1 MLILWK
7 SLVQHSLD
15 YCSQLWSPTTTGAIQ
30 TLEIVQKTFF
40 NKIAG
45 MKHYDYWQQLH
56 VLKMYS
62 LQRRRERYMIIY
74 LWKVLEKIVPN
85 FGITENPRRHGRFC
99 KVPHINSSAPVRIK
113 NIRHA
118 SLAVKGPLLFNI
130 MPAHIRNK
138 TSCSVNAFKS
148 ALDKFLQTIPD
159 HPRIPGL
166 IRHCRNASNS
176 LCDMIETSEEGR
188 SLAEITVE
196 EHFGH

>member
-1 MLILWK
+1 
-7 SLVQHSLD
+7 
-15 YCSQLWSPTTTGAIQ
+15 
-30 TLEIVQKTFF
+30 
-40 NKIAG
+40 

-62 LQRRRERYMIIY
+62 LQRRRD

-85 FGITENPRRHGRFC
+85 FGITENQRRHDRFW
-99 KVPHINSSAPVRIK
+99 KVLHINSSAPVRVK
-113 NIRHA
+113 NIRLA

-159 HPRIPGL
+159 HAIIPGL
-166 IRHCRNASNS
+166 IRHCRNASNI
-176 LCDMIETSEEGR
+176 LCDIIETSDEGL